1 MVLTVLIIDILKAWI
16 LFKKGRPFELI
27 DKCLISSYDN
37 LGQVLRCIHIGL
49 LCVQQSPADRP
60 SMSSV
65 LVMLGSESELPQP
78 KQPGYFME
86 LDSRK
91 GGYSSSMPEL
101 SSTNDMS
108 LTEPEA
114 G

>member
-1 MVLTVLIIDILKAWI
+1 MTVLDIDISKAWT
-16 LFKKGRPFELI
+16 LFKEGRPFDLL
-27 DKCLISSYDN
+27 DKYLISSYNN
-37 LGQVLRCIHIGL
+37 LDEVLRCIHIGL

-65 LVMLGSESELPQP
+65 VLMLGSENELPQP

-86 LDSRK
+86 TESRK
-91 GGYSSSMPEL
+91 GGYSSSTIPES

-108 LTEPEA
+108 ITVPEA
-114 G
+114 R